1 MELEFTYET
10 GRFDEITDVCRR
22 KYMDKKV
29 FESIIGYDDIKLEL
43 TRILDQLISP
53 EKYIALGVADTHG
66 MLLHGAPGVG
76 KSTFAMDFVK
86 ASGRKTFIC
95 RKDKT
100 NGDFVDEIVQTFDQ
114 ATEAAPSVILLDDL
128 DKFANGDRRRRDSDE
143 FVTVQTCIDRVK
155 DKQVFVVATANDI
168 EKLPES
174 LTRAGRFDNV
184 LKLVCPRG
192 KDAQDIVA
200 HYLSKKAFVADM
212 DVRRIGR
219 LLNGRSCA
227 ELETM
232 VNQAG
237 VYAAFD
243 GRQQVE
249 MKDMIK
255 SILRIIFEAPESFR
269 EDLKTLPLIA
279 CHEAGHVLAAELLEP
294 DSVDLVTVLNHDSKA
309 AGVTVIPQDECY
321 FHSYEMMEHRVM
333 YLLAGKAAT
342 EICYSIV
349 DPGVGADLQ
358 RAFAIVARF
367 VDNYCSYGFDQF
379 VFAREA
385 SDGLLDRRD
394 TRVAAELERYYVQV
408 KKLLLENKD
417 KLIALSERLVEE
429 KTLLGDQVKEV
440 LKCA

>member
-1 MELEFTYET
+1 MYGGEN
-10 GRFDEITDVCRR
+10 IW
-22 KYMDKKV
+22 
-29 FESIIGYDDIKLEL
+29 
-43 TRILDQLISP
+43 
-53 EKYIALGVADTHG
+53 
-66 MLLHGAPGVG
+66 
-76 KSTFAMDFVK
+76 
-86 ASGRKTFIC
+86 
-95 RKDKT
+95 
-100 NGDFVDEIVQTFDQ
+100 
-114 ATEAAPSVILLDDL
+114 
-128 DKFANGDRRRRDSDE
+128 
-143 FVTVQTCIDRVK
+143 
-155 DKQVFVVATANDI
+155 
-168 EKLPES
+168 
-174 LTRAGRFDNV
+174 
-184 LKLVCPRG
+184 
-192 KDAQDIVA
+192 
-200 HYLSKKAFVADM
+200 
-212 DVRRIGR
+212 IGR

-367 VDNYCSYGFDQF
+367 VDNYCSFGFDQF

>member
-1 MELEFTYET
+1 MME
-10 GRFDEITDVCRR
+10 C
-22 KYMDKKV
+22 KV
-29 FESIIGYDDIKLEL
+29 FDSIIGYAEVKLEL
-43 TRILDQLISP
+43 MRILDQLRYP
-53 EKYIALGVADTHG
+53 EKYTALGVTDTHG
-66 MLLHGAPGVG
+66 LLLHGAPGVG
-76 KSTFAMDFVK
+76 KSTFAMGFLE

-100 NGDFVDEIVQTFDQ
+100 NGDFVEEIVQTFDK
-114 ATEAAPSVILLDDL
+114 AMEAAPSVILLDDL
-128 DKFANGDRRRRDSDE
+128 DKFANGDRRRRNTDE

-168 EKLPES
+168 EKLPDS

-184 LKLVCPRG
+184 LKLECPRG

-227 ELETM
+227 ELETV

-237 VYAAFD
+237 VYAAFA

-249 MKDMIK
+249 MQDMIK
-255 SILRIIFEAPESFR
+255 SILRVIFEAPESFK

-279 CHEAGHVLAAELLEP
+279 CHEAGHALAAELLEP
-294 DSVDLVTVLNHDSKA
+294 DSVDLITVLNHDSQA
-309 AGVTVIPQDECY
+309 AGVTVIPMDECY
-321 FHSYEMMEHRVM
+321 FHSHEMMEHRVM

-342 EICYSIV
+342 EICYGLV
-349 DPGVGADLQ
+349 DPGVGSDLR

-367 VDNYCSYGFDQF
+367 VDNYCSFGFDQF
-379 VFAREA
+379 VFAGET

-394 TRVAAELERYYVQV
+394 TRVATELERYYCQV
-408 KKLLLENKD
+408 KKLLMANKD
-417 KLIALSERLVEE
+417 KLVALTNRLVEE
-429 KTLLGDQVKEV
+429 KTLLGDQVQQI
-440 LKCA
+440 LNCA